1 MSLEGRAAVITGAT
15 SGIGFR
21 VACALSRRGVKLVL
35 GGRRAEVLEQH
46 CEVLPDALYLAGDI
60 AEPAMPGRLIELAV
74 ERHGRLDIVINNAGQ
89 NHNGPIESVDVEQIC
104 RMARVNVEAAF
115 RMAYLAVKHFREVG
129 RGHLVN
135 TSSVLGFKVRP
146 YAGAYA
152 GTKYAVEA
160 LSEALRLELAGTPIK
175 VTCVEPGLV
184 ITDLHR
190 DHADRPEVAQEVAEP
205 LMPEEVAEMI
215 VYALEQPDHI
225 ATPRLMILPQS
236 QSI

>member
-1 MSLEGRAAVITGAT
+1 MSLEGQAAVITGAT

-21 VACALSRRGVKLVL
+21 VVCALSRRGVKLVL
-35 GGRRAEVLEQH
+35 GGRRAEVLQRH
-46 CEVLPDALYLAGDI
+46 CELLPDSLYLAGDI
-60 AEPAMPGRLIELAV
+60 ADPETPGKLIDLAL
-74 ERHGRLDIVINNAGQ
+74 ERHGRLDIVVNNAGQ
-89 NHNGPIESVDVEQIC
+89 NHNGPIEEVDVELIC
-104 RMARVNVEAAF
+104 QMARVNVEAAF
-115 RMAYLAVKHFREVG
+115 RVAYRAMQHFRKVG

-190 DHADRPEVAQEVAEP
+190 DHERRPEVAQDVTEP

-225 ATPRLMILPQS
+225 STPRLMILPQS

>member
-35 GGRRAEVLEQH
+35 GGRRADVLEQH

-60 AEPAMPGRLIELAV
+60 AEPDMPGRLLELAL
-74 ERHGRLDIVINNAGQ
+74 ERHGRLDIVVNNAGQ
-89 NHNGPIESVDVEQIC
+89 NHNGPIESVDVEQVC
-104 RMARVNVEAAF
+104 GMARVNVEAAF
-115 RMAYLAVKHFREVG
+115 RMAYLAVKHFRDVG

-190 DHADRPEVAQEVAEP
+190 DHADRPEVAQDVAEP

>member
-1 MSLEGRAAVITGAT
+1 MSLEGQAALITGAT

-21 VACALSRRGVKLVL
+21 AACALSRRGVKLVL
-35 GGRRAEVLEQH
+35 SGRRAEELERH
-46 CEVLPDALYLAGDI
+46 CGLLPDAVFLARDI
-60 AEPAMPGRLIELAV
+60 AEPETPAALIELTL
-74 ERHGRLDIVINNAGQ
+74 ERHGRLDMVINNAGLI
-89 NHNGPIESVDVEQIC
+89 HTGPIETIDVEQVC
-104 RMARVNVEAAF
+104 LMARVNVEAAF
-115 RMAYLAVKHFREVG
+115 RMAYTAVKHFRSVG

-146 YAGAYA
+146 NAGAYA

-160 LSEALRLELAGTPIK
+160 LSEALRLELAGSPIK

-190 DHADRPEVAQEVAEP
+190 DHDSRPEVVQAVPEP